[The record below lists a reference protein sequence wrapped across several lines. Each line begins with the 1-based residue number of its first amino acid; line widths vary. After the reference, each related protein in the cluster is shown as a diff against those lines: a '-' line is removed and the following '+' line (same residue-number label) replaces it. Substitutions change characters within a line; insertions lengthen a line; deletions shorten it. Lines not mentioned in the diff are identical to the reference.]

1 MFKFIRKHRLFFDI
15 AAVIVF
21 AAGSYFNFADYFSL
35 EYENSVKKRMD
46 LFGGIVSG
54 IMFIFKLV
62 DVIGL
67 VRNSKTGT

>member
-15 AAVIVF
+15 TSAIVF
-21 AAGSYFNFADYFSL
+21 AVGSYFSFADYFSF
-35 EYENSVKKRMD
+35 EYENSTKRGMD
-46 LFGGIVSG
+46 LFGGIIFG

-67 VRNSKTGT
+67 VQNRKAE

>member
-1 MFKFIRKHRLFFDI
+1 MFKFIRKHRLFFDVT
-15 AAVIVF
+15 AVIVF
-21 AAGSYFNFADYFSL
+21 VLGSYSSFVDYFSL

-46 LFGGIVSG
+46 LFGGIVFG

>member
-15 AAVIVF
+15 TAVIVF
-21 AAGSYFNFADYFSL
+21 AVSSYFSFADYFSL
-35 EYENSVKKRMD
+35 EYANSTKKGMD
-46 LFGGIVSG
+46 LFGGVVFG

-67 VRNSKTGT
+67 VRKQKVE